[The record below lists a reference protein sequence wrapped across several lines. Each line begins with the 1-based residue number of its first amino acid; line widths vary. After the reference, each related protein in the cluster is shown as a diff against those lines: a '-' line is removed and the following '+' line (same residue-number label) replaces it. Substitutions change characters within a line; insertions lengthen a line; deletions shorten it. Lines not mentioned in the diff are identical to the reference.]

1 MNGVVT
7 IKDRRFRPYIDQ
19 KRISEAVREVAAKI
33 NSEFENEFPVFLVV
47 LNGSFMFASD
57 LLKEITIPCE
67 VSFIKVASYTGAS
80 SSGTV
85 TELIGLTEEI
95 ADRTVII
102 VEDIVD
108 SGATVEKLHAILQR
122 KQVKQVK
129 VATALFKRE
138 AFKKEYKI
146 DYIGFEIQNHFVVGY
161 GMDYEGMGRNLK
173 EIYITA

>member
-1 MNGVVT
+1 MSGEVT

-19 KRISEAVREVAAKI
+19 KRISEAVQQVAAKI

-57 LLKEITIPCE
+57 LLKEVTIPCE

-95 ADRTVII
+95 TGRTVII

-108 SGATVEKLHAILQR
+108 SGATVEKLHAILER
-122 KQVKQVK
+122 KHVKQVK

-138 AFKKEYKI
+138 AFRKEYKI
-146 DYIGFEIQNHFVVGY
+146 DYIGLEIPNHFVFGY

-173 EIYITA
+173 EIYITV